1 MRHAIDPKSDCVF
14 KAVLGSEENRN
25 LLIHFLNAFLE
36 EDLLEPLV
44 WVEISNP
51 YNEKEFLSDKLSIV
65 DIKAKDSHNR
75 LYQIEIQLTATG
87 HLPARILY
95 NWADIY
101 SQQLKS
107 GQEYREL
114 KPTYAIWLLAEDL
127 LDQDAEY
134 LHHYKMRDQHNRP
147 FSEHG
152 GIWLL
157 ELNKFRAGH
166 IETEQ
171 QRWLKFFKEGES
183 LNDNALP
190 DWMNTQEMQ
199 QAMSTLS
206 AFSEK
211 EQQYFQYQAR
221 QEYLREQKA
230 IQYEL
235 EQRAKL
241 LEQRA
246 KLLEQKSQ
254 QLEQKSQQLEQTTQQ
269 LQNERQL
276 KELEKQRAEAEFQ
289 RADAEKQRADS
300 ALAEI
305 QRLKALLDAQ
315 S

>member
-1 MRHAIDPKSDCVF
+1 MTPNEQR
-14 KAVLGSEENRN
+14 
-25 LLIHFLNAFLE
+25 LIRLNCGGQCFSAHRLE
-36 EDLLEPLV
+36 VITL
-44 WVEISNP
+44 NP
-51 YNEKEFLSDKLSIV
+51 
-65 DIKAKDSHNR
+65 
-75 LYQIEIQLTATG
+75 
-87 HLPARILY
+87 
-95 NWADIY
+95 
-101 SQQLKS
+101 
-107 GQEYREL
+107 REH
-114 KPTYAIWLLAEDL
+114 KKRTHPTWLL
-127 LDQDAEY
+127 
-134 LHHYKMRDQHNRP
+134 
-147 FSEHG
+147 G
-152 GIWLL
+152 WLL

-171 QRWLKFFKEGES
+171 QRWLKFFKEGEG
-183 LNDNALP
+183 LNDNVLP

-199 QAMSTLS
+199 QAMTTLS

-241 LEQRA
+241 LEQ
-246 KLLEQKSQ
+246 KSLELNQKNQQLNQKSQ

-269 LQNERQL
+269 LLNEQQL
-276 KELEKQRAEAEFQ
+276 KELEKQ

-305 QRLKALLDAQ
+305 QRLKALLDAKK

>member
-1 MRHAIDPKSDCVF
+1 MTPNEQR
-14 KAVLGSEENRN
+14 
-25 LLIHFLNAFLE
+25 LIRLNCGGQCFSAHRLE
-36 EDLLEPLV
+36 VITL
-44 WVEISNP
+44 NP
-51 YNEKEFLSDKLSIV
+51 
-65 DIKAKDSHNR
+65 
-75 LYQIEIQLTATG
+75 
-87 HLPARILY
+87 
-95 NWADIY
+95 
-101 SQQLKS
+101 
-107 GQEYREL
+107 REH
-114 KPTYAIWLLAEDL
+114 KKRTHPTWLL
-127 LDQDAEY
+127 
-134 LHHYKMRDQHNRP
+134 
-147 FSEHG
+147 G
-152 GIWLL
+152 WLL

-171 QRWLKFFKEGES
+171 QRWLKFFKEGEG
-183 LNDNALP
+183 LNDNVLP

-199 QAMSTLS
+199 QAMTTLS

-241 LEQRA
+241 LEQ
-246 KLLEQKSQ
+246 KSQ
-254 QLEQKSQQLEQTTQQ
+254 QLEQKSQQLEQATQQ

-276 KELEKQRAEAEFQ
+276 KEL
-289 RADAEKQRADS
+289 EKQRADS